1 MATKKKTAND
11 VAAFITSLE
20 HPLRDGV
27 VRLRAA
33 LLAVGDATTEH
44 IKWNAPSFC
53 DQGDDRCTMRLT
65 PTTVQLILH
74 RGVKVKATAGFSFVD
89 DTDLVTWAAP
99 DRGVVTF
106 KSAAEIEAHIDAV
119 ADLVARWFI
128 ATRN

>member
-1 MATKKKTAND
+1 MATKKKTATD
-11 VAAFITSLE
+11 VATFITSLE

-74 RGVKVKATAGFSFVD
+74 RGAKVKATAGFSFVD
-89 DTDLVTWAAP
+89 DTGLVAWAAP

-106 KSAAEIEAHIDAV
+106 TSAAEVETHLEV
-119 ADLVARWFI
+119 VVDLVRRWFI
-128 ATRN
+128 ATRD